1 MQARATEGDRRVGG
15 WKRWVARDRPA
26 TGGIEENGQRKGG
39 RELARMPEGR
49 KVGGKGGPRD
59 ARKGWQGGGGGERF
73 REPRKRW
80 KEDGP
85 SEREGKGP
93 PRDVKGVDRNSGA
106 LSNERSGREG
116 HEGERRGF
124 GFQPRRRR

>member
-59 ARKGWQGGGGGERF
+59 ARKGWQGGGEEENVFGSLGSDGKKTGRASGKERDH
-73 REPRKRW
+73 R
-80 KEDGP
+80 
-85 SEREGKGP
+85 
-93 PRDVKGVDRNSGA
+93 A
-106 LSNERSGREG
+106 T
-116 HEGERRGF
+116 
-124 GFQPRRRR
+124 